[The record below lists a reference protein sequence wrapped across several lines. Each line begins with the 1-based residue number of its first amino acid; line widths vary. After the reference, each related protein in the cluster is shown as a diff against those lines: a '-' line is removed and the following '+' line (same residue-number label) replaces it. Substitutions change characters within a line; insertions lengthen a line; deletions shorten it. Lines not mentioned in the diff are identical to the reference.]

1 MFLIFDRAC
10 EKIGRKFV
18 IGCIWMAILRT
29 GKVRAAGLKYLM
41 KRIDK
46 LKVRNILLII
56 RITYEYFFP
65 FLKFLNIISI
75 IK

>member
-1 MFLIFDRAC
+1 MTFHSILNFLGLEEQNESLQKRVFLIFDRAC

-46 LKVRNILLII
+46 LKVKYIC
-56 RITYEYFFP
+56 
-65 FLKFLNIISI
+65 
-75 IK
+75 